1 MARQREGIQKRRLGS
16 QVDAGRRTRRGI
28 FGIIRAVE
36 KFFNIAGPCFPD
48 EHYMLPALERL
59 PGIVRIVERRSYF
72 VLHAARQTGKTTAL
86 KALVAEINRKGDMNA
101 LYFTVES
108 VQRFTD
114 PRDGIPLI
122 VESMRNAVLR
132 HPIFKDIVRDPE
144 SAIPAL
150 RPPTPGLDV
159 KALLA
164 QLSECSGKPLVVL
177 FDEVDCLSDDTLVT
191 FLRQLRDGY
200 ITRDETPFPVSIAL
214 VGMRD
219 IRDYKARIRHDGQT
233 LGDASPF
240 NIITEDL
247 SLGNFTKDD
256 VARLYAQHTEATGQ
270 VFEPEAV
277 SLAWQITRGQPWLVN
292 AIARECVMKIHD
304 CRYDEPITAEDIST
318 AKEKLIRARGTHV
331 DSLME
336 RLKEPRVRRV
346 VEPVILGK
354 ERGTPVN
361 DDDYRYVLDL
371 GLLRENEDHALVPG
385 NPMYA
390 EIMLRYLSNDEQ
402 MYFYAKYEK
411 PFWLKS
417 DGSLDMPALM
427 AEFQRFW
434 RENSG
439 ADREVYGYNEATP
452 HLVMMGYLQR
462 VVNGGGRIVREM
474 ALGSKRLDL
483 CVEFGKFRYAVELKM
498 RRNFSSSESTAQLAG
513 YLDTLG
519 LSEGWM
525 AVFDEDMS
533 KPWDEKLYRRDV
545 ELNGKTIHVIGL

>member
-1 MARQREGIQKRRLGS
+1 MTDDRPSAHGGA
-16 QVDAGRRTRRGI
+16 DY
-28 FGIIRAVE
+28 GIIRGME
-36 KFFNIAGPCFPD
+36 KYFNIAGPCFPD

-59 PGIVRIVERRSYF
+59 PGIVRIVEQRSYF
-72 VLHAARQTGKTTAL
+72 VIHAARQSGKTTAL
-86 KALVAEINRKGDMNA
+86 KALVAEINKRGAMCA

-114 PRDGIPLI
+114 PKDGIPRI
-122 VESMRNAVLR
+122 AERMRSSLVHNPAFAAFANADDAR
-132 HPIFKDIVRDPE
+132 TDSVRE
-144 SAIPAL
+144 F
-150 RPPTPGLDV
+150 
-159 KALLA
+159 LA
-164 QLSECSGKPLVVL
+164 GAAMASKKPLVVF

-219 IRDYKARIRHDGQT
+219 IRDYKARIRPDGRT

-240 NIITEDL
+240 NIIKRDL
-247 SLGNFTKDD
+247 TIANFGRDD

-270 VFEPEAV
+270 VFRDGV
-277 SLAWQITRGQPWLVN
+277 VDMVYDCTLGQPWLVN
-292 AIARECVMKIHD
+292 AIAEECVESIHEF
-304 CRYDEPITAEDIST
+304 RYDEPITVDDAAA
-318 AKEKLIRARGTHV
+318 AKERIIRARGTHV

-354 ERGTPVN
+354 DSYFSEF
-361 DDDYRYVLDL
+361 DDDYRYALDL
-371 GLLRENEDHALVPG
+371 GLLRENEYHALVPG
-385 NPMYA
+385 NPMYG
-390 EIMLRYLSNDEQ
+390 EIMLRYLSATEQKRFYND
-402 MYFYAKYEK
+402 YRT
-411 PFWLKS
+411 PFWLKA
-417 DGSLDMPALM
+417 DGSLDMPALL

-462 VVNGGGRIVREM
+462 VVNGGGRIAREM

-498 RRNFSSSESTAQLAG
+498 RRNFSPTESPAQLAG
-513 YLDTLG
+513 YLDALG
-519 LSEGWM
+519 LPEGWM

-533 KPWDEKLYRRDV
+533 KPWEEKLYCRDIDF
-545 ELNGKTIHVIGL
+545 NGKVLHIVGL

>member
-1 MARQREGIQKRRLGS
+1 MDKC
-16 QVDAGRRTRRGI
+16 
-28 FGIIRAVE
+28 
-36 KFFNIAGPCFPD
+36 FNIAGPCFPD

-59 PGIVRIVERRSYF
+59 PGIERIVEQRSYF
-72 VLHAARQTGKTTAL
+72 VLHAARQSGKTTAL
-86 KALVAEINRKGDMNA
+86 MALVDEINAKGRMNA

-108 VQRFTD
+108 VQRYTD
-114 PRDGIPLI
+114 PRDGIPRI
-122 VESMRNAVLR
+122 VERMRSALANSPV
-132 HPIFKDIVRDPE
+132 FKPFATSDAAAKMSDVRE
-144 SAIPAL
+144 FLGGVAMAS
-150 RPPTPGLDV
+150 V
-159 KALLA
+159 
-164 QLSECSGKPLVVL
+164 KPLVVF

-200 ITRDETPFPVSIAL
+200 VTRRASPFPASIAL

-219 IRDYKARIRHDGQT
+219 IRDYKARVRLDGQT

-247 SLGNFTKDD
+247 TLGNFSEND

-270 VFEPEAV
+270 NFDPEAV
-277 SLAWQITRGQPWLVN
+277 SLAWRVTRGQPWLVN
-292 AIARECVMKIHD
+292 ALARECVVKIHEY
-304 CRYDEPITAEDIST
+304 RYSERITAEDVIA
-318 AKEKLIRARGTHV
+318 AKEKIIRARGTHV

-354 ERGTPVN
+354 DTYLSEF

-371 GLLRENEDHALVPG
+371 GLLRENEYHALVPG
-385 NPMYA
+385 NPMYG
-390 EIMLRYLSNDEQ
+390 EIMLRYLSDSEQKRFYND
-402 MYFYAKYEK
+402 YRA
-411 PFWLKS
+411 PFWLKP

-439 ADREVYGYNEATP
+439 ADREVYGYDEATP

-462 VVNGGGRIVREM
+462 VVNGGGRIEREM

-498 RRNFSSSESTAQLAG
+498 KRNFSPSQSPEQLAG
-513 YLDTLG
+513 YLDHLG

-525 AVFDEDMS
+525 AVFDDDAS
-533 KPWDEKLYRRDV
+533 KSWEEKLYTRDM
-545 ELNGKTIHVIGL
+545 ELGGKTLHIVGL

>member
-1 MARQREGIQKRRLGS
+1 M
-16 QVDAGRRTRRGI
+16 
-28 FGIIRAVE
+28 E
-36 KFFNIAGPCFPD
+36 KCFNIAGPCFPD

-59 PGIVRIVERRSYF
+59 PGIVRIVEQRSYF
-72 VLHAARQTGKTTAL
+72 VLHAARQSGKTTAL
-86 KALVAEINRKGDMNA
+86 MALVDELNGQGKMNA

-114 PRDGIPLI
+114 PKDGIPRI
-122 VESMRNAVLR
+122 AARMR
-132 HPIFKDIVRDPE
+132 
-144 SAIPAL
+144 SA
-150 RPPTPGLDV
+150 
-159 KALLA
+159 LA
-164 QLSECSGKPLVVL
+164 QDSRFKEFAGSDAAKTDNVREFLSGAAAASVKPLVVF

-200 ITRDETPFPVSIAL
+200 VTRKVSPFPASIAL

-219 IRDYKARIRHDGQT
+219 IRDYKARIRPDGQT

-247 SLGNFTKDD
+247 TLGNFNEAD

-270 VFEPEAV
+270 KFEPGAV
-277 SLAWQITRGQPWLVN
+277 ALAWELTRGQPWLVN

-304 CRYDEPITAEDIST
+304 CRYDELVTADDIAK
-318 AKEKLIRARGTHV
+318 AKETIIRARGTHV

-354 ERGTPVN
+354 DAFFSEF

-371 GLLRENEDHALVPG
+371 GLLRENEYHALVPG
-385 NPMYA
+385 NPMYG
-390 EIMLRYLSNDEQ
+390 EIMVRYLSEAEQKRFYND
-402 MYFYAKYEK
+402 YRA
-411 PFWLKS
+411 PFWLKP

-498 RRNFSSSESTAQLAG
+498 KRNYSREKSLAQFAD
-513 YLDTLG
+513 YLDHLG
-519 LSEGWM
+519 LPEGWM
-525 AVFDEDMS
+525 PVFDEDKA
-533 KPWDEKLYRRDV
+533 KPWSDKLFLRDEV
-545 ELNGKTIHVIGL
+545 FGGKTIHVVGL

>member
-1 MARQREGIQKRRLGS
+1 M
-16 QVDAGRRTRRGI
+16 
-28 FGIIRAVE
+28 E
-36 KFFNIAGPCFPD
+36 KCFNIAGPCFPN

-59 PGIVRIVERRSYF
+59 PGIMRIVEQRSYF
-72 VLHAARQTGKTTAL
+72 VLHAARQSGKTTAL
-86 KALVAEINRKGDMNA
+86 MALVAEINAKGAMNA

-114 PRDGIPLI
+114 PREGIPKI

-132 HPIFKDIVRDPE
+132 HPLFGKLVRDPTSE
-144 SAIPAL
+144 IPVL
-150 RPPTPGLDV
+150 RPPSPGLDV
-159 KALLA
+159 KAFLA
-164 QLSECSGKPLVVL
+164 LLSEYSEKPLVVF

-200 ITRDETPFPVSIAL
+200 VTRMTTPFPASIAL

-219 IRDYKARIRHDGQT
+219 IRDYKAKVRPDGQT
-233 LGDASPF
+233 LGSASPF

-247 SLGNFTKDD
+247 TLGNFSRED
-256 VARLYAQHTEATGQ
+256 VARLYSQHTEATGQ
-270 VFEPEAV
+270 VFAPEAV
-277 SLAWQITRGQPWLVN
+277 SLAWDFTRGQPWLVN
-292 AIARECVMKIHD
+292 AIARECVAKIHEY
-304 CRYDEPITAEDIST
+304 RYAETITADDIAK
-318 AKEKLIRARGTHV
+318 AKETLIRARGTHV

-354 ERGTPVN
+354 ERGAPVN
-361 DDDYRYVLDL
+361 DDDYRYALDL
-371 GLLRENEDHALVPG
+371 GILRENEHHMLVPG

-402 MYFYAKYEK
+402 AHFYAKYEK
-411 PFWLKS
+411 PFWLKG

-427 AEFQRFW
+427 VEFQRFW

-462 VVNGGGRIVREM
+462 VVNGGGRIAREM

-498 RRNFSSSESTAQLAG
+498 KRNFSPTESPAQLVG

-519 LSEGWM
+519 LDEGWM

-533 KPWDEKLYRRDV
+533 RPWDEKIYNRDIS
-545 ELNGKTIHVIGL
+545 LAGKTLHIVGL

>member
-1 MARQREGIQKRRLGS
+1 M
-16 QVDAGRRTRRGI
+16 
-28 FGIIRAVE
+28 E
-36 KFFNIAGPCFPD
+36 KCFNIAGPCFPD

-59 PGIVRIVERRSYF
+59 PGIMRIVEQRSNF
-72 VLHAARQTGKTTAL
+72 VLHAARQSGKTTAL
-86 KALVAEINRKGDMNA
+86 MALVREINAKGEMNA
-101 LYFTVES
+101 LYFTVET

-114 PRDGIPLI
+114 PRDGIPKI

-132 HPIFKDIVRDPE
+132 HPIFKDLVRNPDSP
-144 SAIPAL
+144 IPAL
-150 RPPTPGLDV
+150 LPPPPGLDV
-159 KALLA
+159 KALLS
-164 QLSECSGKPLVVL
+164 LMSEKSEKPLVVF

-200 ITRDETPFPVSIAL
+200 VTRRTSPFPSSIAL

-219 IRDYKARIRHDGQT
+219 IRDYKARIRPDGQT

-247 SLGNFTKDD
+247 TLGNFTEND

-270 VFEPEAV
+270 VFEPDAV
-277 SLAWQITRGQPWLVN
+277 ARAWQLTRGQPWLVN
-292 AIARECVMKIHD
+292 ALARECVMKIHD
-304 CRYDEPITAEDIST
+304 CRYEEPVTADDIVT
-318 AKEKLIRARGTHV
+318 AKEKIIRARGTHV

-354 ERGTPVN
+354 ERGAPRN
-361 DDDYRYVLDL
+361 NDDYRYVLDL
-371 GLLRENEDHALVPG
+371 GILREDNGALVPG
-385 NPMYA
+385 CPMYA
-390 EIMLRYLSNDEQ
+390 EIMLRYLTFDEQ
-402 MYFYAKYEK
+402 ENFKMRYGT
-411 PFWLKS
+411 PFWLRP

-452 HLVMMGYLQR
+452 HLVLMGYLQR
-462 VVNGGGRIVREM
+462 VVNGGGRIAREM

-498 RRNFSSSESTAQLAG
+498 KRNFSPTESPAQLVG
-513 YLDTLG
+513 YLDHLK
-519 LSEGWM
+519 LPEGWM
-525 AVFDEDMS
+525 AIFDDDAS
-533 KPWDEKLYRRDV
+533 KPWDEKIYTRDEIV
-545 ELNGKTIHVIGL
+545 DGKTIHFIGL

>member
-1 MARQREGIQKRRLGS
+1 MERC
-16 QVDAGRRTRRGI
+16 
-28 FGIIRAVE
+28 
-36 KFFNIAGPCFPD
+36 FNIAGPCFPD

-59 PGIVRIVERRSYF
+59 PGIERIVEQRSYF
-72 VLHAARQTGKTTAL
+72 VLHAARQSGKTTAL
-86 KALVAEINRKGDMNA
+86 KALVSEINAKGKMNA

-108 VQRFTD
+108 VQRYTD
-114 PRDGIPLI
+114 PRDGIPRI
-122 VESMRNAVLR
+122 VERMRSALANSPVFRPFATSDAAAKLS
-132 HPIFKDIVRDPE
+132 DVRE
-144 SAIPAL
+144 FLGGVAMAS
-150 RPPTPGLDV
+150 V
-159 KALLA
+159 
-164 QLSECSGKPLVVL
+164 KPLVVF

-200 ITRDETPFPVSIAL
+200 ITRDESPFPVSIAL

-219 IRDYKARIRHDGQT
+219 IRDYKARVRPDGQT

-240 NIITEDL
+240 NIIKRDL
-247 SLGNFTKDD
+247 TMPNFGRNDI
-256 VARLYAQHTEATGQ
+256 VRLYAQHTEATGQ
-270 VFEPEAV
+270 VFCDGVADKVYEFT
-277 SLAWQITRGQPWLVN
+277 LGQPWLVN
-292 AIARECVMKIHD
+292 AIAEECVETIHEY
-304 CRYDEPITAEDIST
+304 RYTEPITVDDVIT
-318 AKEKLIRARGTHV
+318 AKEKIIRARGTHV

-354 ERGTPVN
+354 ERGAPVN

-371 GLLRENEDHALVPG
+371 GLLRENENHVLVPG

-390 EIMLRYLSNDEQ
+390 EIILRYLSNDEQ
-402 MYFYAKYEK
+402 VHFYSKYEK
-411 PFWLKS
+411 PFWLKP

-439 ADREVYGYNEATP
+439 ADREVYGYDEATP

-462 VVNGGGRIVREM
+462 VVNGGGRIEREM

-498 RRNFSSSESTAQLAG
+498 KRNFSPSQSPAQLAG
-513 YLDTLG
+513 YLDHLG
-519 LSEGWM
+519 LTEGWM
-525 AVFDEDMS
+525 AVFDDDAS
-533 KPWDEKLYRRDV
+533 KSWDEKLYVRDI
-545 ELNGKTIHVIGL
+545 EFGGKTLHIVGL

>member
-1 MARQREGIQKRRLGS
+1 M
-16 QVDAGRRTRRGI
+16 
-28 FGIIRAVE
+28 E
-36 KFFNIAGPCFPD
+36 KCFNIAGPCFPD

-59 PGIVRIVERRSYF
+59 PGIVRIVEQRSYF
-72 VLHAARQTGKTTAL
+72 VLHAARQSGKTTVL
-86 KALVAEINRKGDMNA
+86 KALVRELNEQGKMNA

-114 PRDGIPLI
+114 PRDGIPKI
-122 VESMRNAVLR
+122 VESMRNSVLR
-132 HPIFKDIVRDPE
+132 HPLFRDLVRDPDLE
-144 SAIPAL
+144 LPAL
-150 RPPTPGLDV
+150 RPPSPGLDV
-159 KALLA
+159 KAFLSL
-164 QLSECSGKPLVVL
+164 LSETSGKPLAVF

-200 ITRDETPFPVSIAL
+200 VTRDMAPFPASIAL

-219 IRDYKARIRHDGQT
+219 IRDYKARIRPDGQT

-247 SLGNFTKDD
+247 TLGNFNEAD
-256 VARLYAQHTEATGQ
+256 VARLYAQHNEATGQ
-270 VFEPEAV
+270 KFEPGAV
-277 SLAWQITRGQPWLVN
+277 ALAWELTRGQPWLVN

-304 CRYDEPITAEDIST
+304 CRYDELVTADDVVK
-318 AKEKLIRARGTHV
+318 AKETIIRARGTHV

-354 ERGTPVN
+354 DAFFSEF

-371 GLLRENEDHALVPG
+371 GLLRENEYHALVPG
-385 NPMYA
+385 NPMYG
-390 EIMLRYLSNDEQ
+390 EIMVRYLSEAEQKRFYND
-402 MYFYAKYEK
+402 YRA
-411 PFWLKS
+411 PFWLKP

-452 HLVMMGYLQR
+452 HLVMRGYLQR

-498 RRNFSSSESTAQLAG
+498 KRNYSREKSLAQFAD
-513 YLDTLG
+513 YLDHLG
-519 LSEGWM
+519 LPEGWM
-525 AVFDEDMS
+525 PVFDEDKAKS
-533 KPWDEKLYRRDV
+533 WSDRLFLRDEV
-545 ELNGKTIHVIGL
+545 FGGKTIHVVGL